1 MLILRGLTALACFA
15 APWLIGDLL
24 LSRISPYRPDIES
37 LQRGAEPRPPGSVV
51 LIGDCSIAPYDHILP
66 PAVVPG
72 TELLRVIGFGGS
84 SAEEWFYLVHN
95 GLPAFKE
102 ARHVVIGT
110 SHPFR
115 FKRYPTLYTSYLPM
129 LMTWPQLFD
138 AAAIDRRIDLAQGA
152 RFVLAKALPSFM
164 ASQTLRYQFF
174 DAALPEYHSWYMKGT
189 GANRSDAWR
198 THVAPPPPP
207 LPAHATD
214 NDVYFRK
221 LSGLADAMKGRLIF
235 MLTPRA
241 SWMKSDDF
249 KRQHDEWLANCAK
262 LGVHCLDQSA
272 AMPDSDFLPQGDG
285 LHLEGREALAAFWRK
300 LSARLATD
308 PRFAAT
314 SRQGAAQP

>member
-1 MLILRGLTALACFA
+1 MRAGFRILTALACFA
-15 APWLIGDLL
+15 APWLLGDLAL
-24 LSRISPYRPDIES
+24 RRISPYRPDIES

-51 LIGDCSIAPYDHILP
+51 LIGDCSISPYDHLLP

-72 TELLRVIGFGGS
+72 TERLRVIGFGGS

-95 GLPAFKE
+95 GLPAFME

-138 AAAIDRRIDLAQGA
+138 AAALERRIELPQAA
-152 RFVLAKALPSFM
+152 RFVVAKVLPSFM

-174 DAALPEYHSWYMKGT
+174 DAALPAYHFWYMHGT
-189 GANRSDAWR
+189 GAQRSDTWR
-198 THVAPPPPP
+198 TYVPPPPP
-207 LPAHATD
+207 PMPAHEID

-221 LSGLADAMKGRLIF
+221 LSELAKAMGGRLIF

-241 SWMKSDDF
+241 SWMRTADF
-249 KRQHDEWLANCAK
+249 TRQRDEWLVNCGK

-272 AMPDSDFLPQGDG
+272 SMPDSEFSPQGDG
-285 LHLEGREALAAFWRK
+285 LHLEGREALAAFWKK
-300 LSARLATD
+300 LSAILSPER
-308 PRFAAT
+308 
-314 SRQGAAQP
+314 G